1 MSDKTESEEVE
12 EQNADG
18 VIDDTVEIDVE
29 HLIEDLERADER
41 GASERDQP
49 ARRRV
54 EEHME
59 RKRAEKEL
67 DDLYDFDA
75 DPD

>member
-29 HLIEDLERADER
+29 HLIEDLEEKDQRDAEP
-41 GASERDQP
+41 DQP
-49 ARRRV
+49 AWRRV
-54 EEHME
+54 EEYVE
-59 RKRAEKEL
+59 RKRAEQEI

-75 DPD
+75 DLD

>member
-1 MSDKTESEEVE
+1 MSDKTKSEEVE

-29 HLIEDLERADER
+29 HLIEDLEEKDQRDAEP
-41 GASERDQP
+41 DQP
-49 ARRRV
+49 AWRRV
-54 EEHME
+54 EEYVE
-59 RKRAEKEL
+59 RKRAEKEI

-75 DPD
+75 DLD